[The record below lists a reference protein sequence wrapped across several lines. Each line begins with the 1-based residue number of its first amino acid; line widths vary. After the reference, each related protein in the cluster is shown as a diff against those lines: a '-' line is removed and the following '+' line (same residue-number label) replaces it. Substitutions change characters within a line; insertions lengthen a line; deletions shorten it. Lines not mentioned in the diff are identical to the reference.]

1 MAKVDEIE
9 QGGKKSEYTGNHV
22 EVTESGHMIEYDNTP
37 GDRRIHIYHASGT
50 HMEIKD
56 DGVRIT
62 KVEGKEQEFYNK
74 GKDETVTGNFNLII
88 NGDFIVKVT
97 GTYKVEAAAFEMVTT
112 SGDLNLKSAGNMLRE
127 VSGDE
132 RVQVNGKTSHRTSLD
147 REEITGG
154 KKLDTINKELTQ
166 TVGTDSTQIVSGDNT
181 VVTGGEH
188 SISAAGTMGL
198 GATEIGIAS
207 TTSATIFAGGAM
219 TFDATGVATLKSL
232 VKVETKVVTSG
243 VQVTAGKVRVTKVA
257 HIGTNTLDS
266 DASSGPS
273 PSTYFQ

>member
-1 MAKVDEIE
+1 MAKIDEIE

-56 DGVRIT
+56 DGVRIS
-62 KVEGKEQEFYNK
+62 KIEGKEQQFFNK

-88 NGDFIVKVT
+88 NGDFLVKVT

-132 RVQVNGKTSHRTSLD
+132 RVQVNGKTSHRSSGD

-154 KKLDTINKELTQ
+154 KKLDTINKDLTQ

-219 TFDATGVATLKSL
+219 TFDATGDATLKSL
-232 VKVETKVVTSG
+232 TKVETKVVTSG
-243 VQVTAGKVRVTKVA
+243 VQVTAGKVRVTKAAHVGVA
-257 HIGTNTLDS
+257 TLNT
-266 DASSGPS
+266 DAGPTA
-273 PSTYFQ
+273 PATKFL

>member
-1 MAKVDEIE
+1 MAKIDEIE

-74 GKDETVTGNFNLII
+74 GKDETVTGNFNLTI

-97 GTYKVEAAAFEMVTT
+97 GTYKVEASAIEFVTT
-112 SGDLNLKSAGNMLRE
+112 NGDLNMKSSGNMLRE
-127 VSGDE
+127 VGGDQ

-154 KKLDTINKELTQ
+154 KKRDTINKELTQ
-166 TVGTDSTQIVSGDNT
+166 TIGTDHTQIVSGDNT

-198 GATEIGIAS
+198 GATEIGVAS
-207 TTSATIFAGGAM
+207 TTNTTIFAGGAM
-219 TFDATGVATLKSL
+219 TFDATADATLKSL
-232 VKVETKVVTSG
+232 TKVETKVSTSG
-243 VQVTAGKVRVTKVA
+243 VQVTSGKVRVTKDA
-257 HIGTNTLDS
+257 HIGVATLNT
-266 DASSGPS
+266 DASPTS
-273 PSTYFQ
+273 PATKFQ